1 MTISQYHWKR
11 RIVQLA
17 TLLLIALIPA
27 IGLFRIDLSNASFT
41 ILDSRVWWS
50 NFPFSFGLALV
61 LITVPLI
68 IYMTLGTAWCG
79 WGCPQNLLSEWAN
92 NLTYK
97 MLGKLAS
104 VKVDGAGLQVAAS
117 KNKAVNWLILG
128 VTFLAVSVVLA
139 LIPFLFFYSL
149 GEVWSFFS
157 SGPSEQLSKFM
168 QRLYYFMVFL
178 IFIDIAVV
186 RYFMCDYGCLY
197 RIGQKMFKT
206 RDALHVKY
214 DSARAGECSKCNYCA
229 ASCVTNIEPTS
240 IQIFDSC
247 TNCGECIDACNRLQ
261 AKSAK
266 GGLLSFEFGD
276 KGTESTLL
284 EKLGMVF
291 SRFNWLVGGFFAL
304 GIGMM
309 MWGVYTQ
316 QQIPAQIPI
325 AQQLKERQLI
335 NVCNR
340 QCESRQL
347 ACKGG
352 SMAECYRAA
361 ACKCECFLQQD
372 PSNSASGKWMQC
384 VQRNT
389 TSAETLELRG
399 HRSAVSPAKV
409 STDGRKTV
417 ERN

>member
-1 MTISQYHWKR
+1 MTTPQYHWKR
-11 RIVQLA
+11 RAVQIA

-27 IGLFRIDLSNASFT
+27 IGLFRIDLSNASFA
-41 ILDSRVWWS
+41 ILGSRVWWS

-61 LITVPLI
+61 TITIPLI
-68 IYMTLGTAWCG
+68 IYMTPGTAWCG

-92 NLTYK
+92 NLTRK
-97 MLGKLAS
+97 MLGKRAS
-104 VKVDGAGLQVAAS
+104 VDVNGEGLKVAAS

-128 VTFLAVSVVLA
+128 ITFLGVSVVLA
-139 LIPFLFFYSL
+139 LVPFLFFYSIT
-149 GEVWSFFS
+149 EVWSFFS
-157 SGPSEQLSKFM
+157 SGPSIQLSKFM

-178 IFIDIAVV
+178 IFIDIAAI

-214 DSARAGECSKCNYCA
+214 DSSRSGECSKCNYCA
-229 ASCVTNIEPTS
+229 ASCVTNIQPTH
-240 IQIFDSC
+240 IQVFDSC

-266 GGLLSFEFGD
+266 QGLLSYEFGD
-276 KGTESTLL
+276 KGGKSTLG

-291 SRFNWLVGGFFAL
+291 SRFNWLVGGFFVL
-304 GIGMM
+304 GVAMM
-309 MWGVYTQ
+309 AWGVYTQ
-316 QQIPAQIPI
+316 QQAPAQIPI
-325 AQQLKERQLI
+325 EQQLKERQLV
-335 NVCNR
+335 NTCNK
-340 QCESRQL
+340 QCEPQQVG
-347 ACKGG
+347 CKGG

-372 PSNSASGKWMQC
+372 PSNAASGQWQQC

-389 TSAETLELRG
+389 KSIEALESRGVHSSSAPGE
-399 HRSAVSPAKV
+399 PAH
-409 STDGRKTV
+409 
-417 ERN
+417 